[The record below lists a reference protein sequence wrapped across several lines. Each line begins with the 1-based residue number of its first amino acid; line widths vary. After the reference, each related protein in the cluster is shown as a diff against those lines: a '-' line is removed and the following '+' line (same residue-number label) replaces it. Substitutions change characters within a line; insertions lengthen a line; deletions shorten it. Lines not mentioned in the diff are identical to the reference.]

1 MASRLARD
9 LRRAE
14 EIEYGIKELLQGLF
28 IGFIIGFLVAV
39 QLADKYVTT
48 GLLSALVVLGLVVTF
63 VIGYSLARV
72 R

>member
-1 MASRLARD
+1 MASRLARN

-28 IGFIIGFLVAV
+28 LGFIIGFLVAT

-48 GLLSALVVLGLVVTF
+48 SLVVGLVALGIVAAF
-63 VIGYSLARV
+63 VVGWSLSRI